1 MRYLVSFGAFWYD
14 FIIGDDW
21 RLAAGVVTALGL
33 TAAVAQLSTFP
44 AWWVAPVVAL
54 LILVVATVRSARKKA
69 RT

>member
-14 FIIGDDW
+14 FIVGDDW

-44 AWWVAPVVAL
+44 AWWVAPIVAL
-54 LILVVATVRSARKKA
+54 LVLVVATVRSARKKA

>member
-1 MRYLVSFGAFWYD
+1 MRYLVSFGAFWCD

-44 AWWVAPVVAL
+44 AWWVAPIVAL
-54 LILVVATVRSARKKA
+54 LVLVVATVRSARKKA